1 MMPEGSRRLL
11 RAVAVFVFMLM
22 FFIGWV
28 MTINI
33 SSPGSKDDQSGGA
46 DTKENMQSLP
56 NLKDIFN
63 SSIDRFN
70 SENPQYNDLQSQ
82 IFNMEQQNNAA
93 SEPAQDVVPN
103 TTQGQEQNDAIQPD
117 VQNAPVASGGN

>member
-1 MMPEGSRRLL
+1 MSINYHQAAVIRAVERLRMMPEGSRRLL

-93 SEPAQDVVPN
+93 SEPAL
-103 TTQGQEQNDAIQPD
+103 A
-117 VQNAPVASGGN
+117 VQ